1 MYVYYDNSLREGPV
15 EDGLF
20 VYGKCFMYRM
30 GPTLYA
36 SCENGINRCST
47 PQLVYIKKIFNSVF
61 AELQLPLRSCKKN
74 KVS

>member
-1 MYVYYDNSLREGPV
+1 MYVYYDNSLREGSV
-15 EDGLF
+15 EVGLF
-20 VYGKCFMYRM
+20 VHGRCFMYRI

-47 PQLVYIKKIFNSVF
+47 LQLVYIKRKSSTLS
-61 AELQLPLRSCKKN
+61 LQKRTFKHK

>member
-1 MYVYYDNSLREGPV
+1 MWKFDYLCMVNVFL
-15 EDGLF
+15 
-20 VYGKCFMYRM
+20 YRI

-74 KVS
+74 LASELTIAS